1 MTDII
6 EGIENNGMSLQER
19 YTYAKRRIF
28 ERMYSALN
36 REQREAVFTVRGP
49 LLILAGAGSGKTTV
63 LTQRIAFIIKY
74 GNAYYSEAPSDLQE
88 ECVRRLEKIAS
99 DEKCRSE
106 ELESAAQTFISNP
119 CPSWAILAITFTNKA
134 AAEMKSRLGR
144 LLSEDSDDSA
154 DCDVTAGTFHSVCL
168 RILRKHHEAAG
179 YASSFTIY
187 DTDDTK
193 KAIQACMKELSID
206 EKTLAVRSVQSAISR
221 AKDRLIGPRQF
232 AAEAGCD
239 YTLERI
245 ANIYDCYQKRL
256 KAGNA
261 LDFDDIIMETVKLLR
276 ENGEIRDY
284 YQRRYKYVCV
294 DEYQDTN
301 EAQFELIKLL
311 SGGYRNIMVVGD
323 DDQSIYKFRGARIE
337 NILSF
342 EKNYEGARV
351 IRLEENYRSVGN
363 ILDAANA
370 VISHNDGR
378 MGKTLRTE
386 RESGEKIKIKRLENQ
401 NEEARYIINKIGELA
416 LREKRKY
423 GDFAVLYRVNAQSN
437 GLENTFARS
446 GIPYRILG
454 GMRFF
459 ERKEVKDILAYLCV
473 INNTSDDLR
482 LKRIINEPRR
492 KIGETTVNTVE
503 RLAAAQGCSMF
514 DIMSR
519 AQDYVVLAKT
529 ASKLLGFVSI
539 INTLRSIAETE
550 RLSVLV
556 ENTI

>member
-1 MTDII
+1 M
-6 EGIENNGMSLQER
+6 
-19 YTYAKRRIF
+19 RR
-28 ERMYSALN
+28 
-36 REQREAVFTVRGP
+36 
-49 LLILAGAGSGKTTV
+49 TT
-63 LTQRIAFIIKY
+63 R
-74 GNAYYSEAPSDLQE
+74 
-88 ECVRRLEKIAS
+88 
-99 DEKCRSE
+99 
-106 ELESAAQTFISNP
+106 
-119 CPSWAILAITFTNKA
+119 
-134 AAEMKSRLGR
+134 
-144 LLSEDSDDSA
+144 
-154 DCDVTAGTFHSVCL
+154 
-168 RILRKHHEAAG
+168 
-179 YASSFTIY
+179 
-187 DTDDTK
+187 
-193 KAIQACMKELSID
+193 
-206 EKTLAVRSVQSAISR
+206 
-221 AKDRLIGPRQF
+221 
-232 AAEAGCD
+232 
-239 YTLERI
+239 
-245 ANIYDCYQKRL
+245 
-256 KAGNA
+256 
-261 LDFDDIIMETVKLLR
+261 
-276 ENGEIRDY
+276 
-284 YQRRYKYVCV
+284 
-294 DEYQDTN
+294 
-301 EAQFELIKLL
+301 
-311 SGGYRNIMVVGD
+311 
-323 DDQSIYKFRGARIE
+323 
-337 NILSF
+337 
-342 EKNYEGARV
+342 GARV

-556 ENTI
+556 ENTIERTGYRNMILMMGDSELDRL